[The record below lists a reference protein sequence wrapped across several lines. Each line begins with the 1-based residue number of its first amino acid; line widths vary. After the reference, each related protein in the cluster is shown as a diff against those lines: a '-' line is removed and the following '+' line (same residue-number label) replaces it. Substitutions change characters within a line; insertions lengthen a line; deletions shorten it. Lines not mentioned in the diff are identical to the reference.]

1 MRLLHCYITSTDFV
15 HVLFQN
21 RQSSIDKLVTSNR
34 LPLFANVRSCT
45 QTIVS
50 SHSPPKSIH
59 GRCLSTQTRLHL
71 RHSASVLF
79 ILLSFYLLHFLFF
92 LLSHL
97 RGYRNCIP
105 LFNWSYPRVILP
117 PSGFEIMHHLQ
128 SFHGDPKKGTQPSQK
143 QCSMEMAMEL
153 LKVWHESDKPFFTKK
168 DLQDI
173 SNQLTGR
180 YERAIQSDWS
190 LSRASAVQDPL
201 RCDPW
206 PGPLRRGEWRVV
218 SGKCK
223 LLMVSFQ
230 GSSDT
235 WPQLIHTYQNS
246 QERKLRYS
254 CYGQLVS
261 AVEFRRIELAEVFFP
276 LQIEHFMLART
287 SDAKQPT
294 SPDSPSTSR
303 TPWPWMRLSKQPW
316 GPGRQPP
323 SFRSYRPFL
332 SSSSTPTK
340 SPRWWV
346 SHLDQ
351 YNLVPKVMM
360 ITHRSAVQHSIMIT
374 IRNRIE
380 EITNKKIQCYAQ
392 DPCYTA
398 VDTWALAQHG
408 CKVLEDPQALLE
420 IDNDCVLFSCCPD
433 LLLKE
438 ITVDFARPAILI
450 WDRVVPGKILG
461 RWVWFWY
468 YIHLFLLTDGFS

>member
-1 MRLLHCYITSTDFV
+1 
-15 HVLFQN
+15 
-21 RQSSIDKLVTSNR
+21 
-34 LPLFANVRSCT
+34 
-45 QTIVS
+45 
-50 SHSPPKSIH
+50 
-59 GRCLSTQTRLHL
+59 
-71 RHSASVLF
+71 
-79 ILLSFYLLHFLFF
+79 
-92 LLSHL
+92 
-97 RGYRNCIP
+97 
-105 LFNWSYPRVILP
+105 
-117 PSGFEIMHHLQ
+117 
-128 SFHGDPKKGTQPSQK
+128 
-143 QCSMEMAMEL
+143 MEMAMEL

-180 YERAIQSDWS
+180 
-190 LSRASAVQDPL
+190 
-201 RCDPW
+201 
-206 PGPLRRGEWRVV
+206 
-218 SGKCK
+218 
-223 LLMVSFQ
+223 
-230 GSSDT
+230 
-235 WPQLIHTYQNS
+235 

-294 SPDSPSTSR
+294 SPDSPI
-303 TPWPWMRLSKQPW
+303 
-316 GPGRQPP
+316 
-323 SFRSYRPFL
+323 
-332 SSSSTPTK
+332 
-340 SPRWWV
+340 
-346 SHLDQ
+346 
-351 YNLVPKVMM
+351 MM

-461 RWVWFWY
+461 RHNPNIDRVRNMIENEYDCYEFWG
-468 YIHLFLLTDGFS
+468 IHGAGRGPFMANLVVYVRR